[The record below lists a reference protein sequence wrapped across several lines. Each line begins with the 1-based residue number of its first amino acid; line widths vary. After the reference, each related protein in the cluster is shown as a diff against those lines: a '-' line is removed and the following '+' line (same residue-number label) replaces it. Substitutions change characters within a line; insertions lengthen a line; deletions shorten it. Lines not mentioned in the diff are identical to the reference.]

1 MKNHTFNRRKFL
13 KSSLVATAC
22 ASPLMAMMDSL
33 NKVEA
38 AETGGGYKA
47 IVCVLLEGGCDG
59 FNMIAPTQN
68 SSYADYKVVRQA
80 IALNQEELLPFVH
93 ANANEVNPLAYGM
106 RGNMSGMHELF
117 EAEKLAVIA
126 NVGTLISPVTLED
139 VLNDAPL
146 PRQLFAHN
154 TQRSLW
160 MMGNAANAENRGWG
174 GRMGD
179 VFYPTPNPYFNITT
193 GGNNIMQS
201 GGIAEAIAFRNASV
215 SPNTME
221 SYGFGPDAGDGELGT
236 VYQAIYQNA
245 QSAEHKLLST
255 FAKRRVDKLIQQ
267 VSLQN
272 LFDGVQTFEGFSSGV
287 HETGKPLGKQL
298 ELVAQILS
306 VKNNFPV
313 QTNRQVFFVNHRG
326 WDTHAGDNE
335 QQVGYLSES
344 LATFYAA
351 LESMG
356 IEDQVTTFTMSDF
369 GRSLSPNGAGTD
381 HGWGGH
387 AFVMGGAVRGGDIYG
402 QMPAMTPNSPD
413 AWSDRMIPTTSIEE
427 YLATIVKWFGA
438 TDIEMD
444 TIFPNLGS
452 FVHRDMGFLPG

>member
-1 MKNHTFNRRKFL
+1 MKNYKLNRRKFL
-13 KSSLVATAC
+13 KSTLAATAY
-22 ASPLMAMMDSL
+22 ASPLMAMMGAL

-38 AETGGGYKA
+38 AETGGDYKA

-59 FNMIAPTQN
+59 FNMIVPTQN
-68 SSYADYKVVRQA
+68 SSYADYQAVRQGL
-80 IALNQEELLPFVH
+80 ALNQEELLPFAH
-93 ANANEVNPLAYGM
+93 ANVNELNSLAYGM
-106 RGNMSGMHELF
+106 RGNMSGMHTLF
-117 EAEKLAVIA
+117 EAEKMAVIA
-126 NVGTLISPVTLED
+126 NVGTLVSPVTRED

-154 TQRSLW
+154 TQRALW
-160 MMGNAANAENRGWG
+160 MLGNAANAENKGWG

-201 GGIAEAIAFRNASV
+201 GGIAEAIAFRNASI

-221 SYGFGPDAGDGELGT
+221 SFGFGPASGDGELGA

-267 VSLQN
+267 ISLQG
-272 LFDGVQTFEGFSSGV
+272 LFDDVQTFDGFGSGI

-298 ELVAQILS
+298 ELAAQILS
-306 VKNNFPV
+306 VRNNFPE

-326 WDTHAGDNE
+326 WDTHASDNAH
-335 QQVGYLSES
+335 QVGYLSES
-344 LATFYAA
+344 LAAFYAA
-351 LESMG
+351 LETMG

-387 AFVMGGAVRGGDIYG
+387 AFVMGGAVKGGDIYG
-402 QMPAMTPNSPD
+402 QMPAMTPDSPD
-413 AWSDRMIPTTSIEE
+413 AWSDRVIPTASMEE
-427 YLATIVKWFGA
+427 YLATIVKWFGT
-438 TDIEMD
+438 TDTELD
-444 TIFPNLGS
+444 TIFPNLES
-452 FVHRDMGFLPG
+452 FARRDMGFLQG